1 MATSAIPAP
10 ALIKTIELDSPPNY
24 EFSYSVNDPTTGDVK
39 SQQESRKGD
48 VVHGSY
54 SLVDAD
60 GLLRTV
66 EYTADEHN
74 GFNAVVSR
82 TPTNIKVPVA
92 KIISPITKLIA
103 SPISHSHSVS
113 SVSHGPALTKI
124 VSPLPVLHKL
134 VAGPALGHVTF
145 TAPAIN
151 YHY

>member
-10 ALIKTIELDSPPNY
+10 ALLKTIELDSPPNY
-24 EFSYSVNDPTTGDVK
+24 EFSYSVNDPSTGDVK
-39 SQQESRKGD
+39 SQQETRKGD

-74 GFNAVVSR
+74 GFNAVVTR
-82 TPTNIKVPVA
+82 TPTNIKIPVTA

-103 SPISHSHSVS
+103 SPISHSVS
-113 SVSHGPALTKI
+113 SVSHGPALAKI
-124 VSPLPVLHKL
+124 ISPLPVLHKL
-134 VAGPALGHVTF
+134 VSGPALGHVSYTG
-145 TAPAIN
+145 PAIN